1 MSQPNTDV
9 LDLKQILVQFNSK
22 CIDIYEAR
30 HTYSTAELITADLD
44 KEYGITLAKI
54 QELYVLKSDVEE
66 ALELHG
72 LGSCDTYKPDDKNP
86 KICHWCGESQYSNV
100 HNVYHIRTKLNLN
113 KES

>member
-30 HTYSTAELITADLD
+30 HTYSKAELITADLD
-44 KEYGITLAKI
+44 KELETALCKI
-54 QELYVLKSDVEE
+54 QELYILKSDVEE
-66 ALELHG
+66 AIGEDGRHERARMSEHYL
-72 LGSCDTYKPDDKNP
+72 DARYKLRR
-86 KICHWCGESQYSNV
+86 E
-100 HNVYHIRTKLNLN
+100 IRTKLNLN